1 MKLAKSSNGMSR
13 KREHQYVSS
22 LHDILGTLRT
32 DNGDVREDGPEKQT
46 THPFYHFLDYPKS
59 PELLKRREFRLELKR
74 ADGAREQK

>member
-22 LHDILGTLRT
+22 LHDALGTVRS

-46 THPFYHFLDYPKS
+46 SHPF
-59 PELLKRREFRLELKR
+59 
-74 ADGAREQK
+74 